1 MHRTLFHSGMISC
14 WKESFILRNLIVL
27 SQPLESPNIQKQR
40 MRLIDM
46 FLDGHENSDLVV
58 SLLWQRSPS
67 TLLECFLD
75 RYRRDPLSVS
85 QILDIIQESKVS
97 DLKSMY

>member
-1 MHRTLFHSGMISC
+1 
-14 WKESFILRNLIVL
+14 
-27 SQPLESPNIQKQR
+27 

-46 FLDGHENSDLVV
+46 FLDGHANSDLVV

-97 DLKSMY
+97 DLKFMYQIMDITFNQLYPRSYRKF